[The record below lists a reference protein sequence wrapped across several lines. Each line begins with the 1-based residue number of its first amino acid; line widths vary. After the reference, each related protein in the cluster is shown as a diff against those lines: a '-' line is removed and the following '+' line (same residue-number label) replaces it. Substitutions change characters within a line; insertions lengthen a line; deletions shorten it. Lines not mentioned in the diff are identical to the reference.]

1 MTDGRLP
8 TEMWVKAHL
17 RRLSIDGIGAVVV
30 RRGEA
35 MGGSVLLKL
44 NQRDLGCR
52 VLTQARAPH
61 GALGWLAAFES
72 KAVGETEADAY
83 IARAPGRD
91 PELCVAGIDDR
102 AGRPPFAGR
111 GLARLGHC
119 SGRAP

>member
-17 RRLSIDGIGAVVV
+17 RRLSIEGIGAVVV

-52 VLTQARAPH
+52 VLTQARAPD
-61 GALGWLAAFES
+61 GALGWLAAFEG

-83 IARAPGRD
+83 IAEAAVDPTAPMNASLKTAADFVRKGTATKGNRA
-91 PELCVAGIDDR
+91 
-102 AGRPPFAGR
+102 
-111 GLARLGHC
+111 
-119 SGRAP
+119 

>member
-17 RRLSIDGIGAVVV
+17 RRLSIEGIGAVVV

-52 VLTQARAPH
+52 VLTQARAPD
-61 GALGWLAAFES
+61 GALGWLAAFEG
-72 KAVGETEADAY
+72 KAVGETAADAY
-83 IARAPGRD
+83 LARATGRD
-91 PELCVAGIDDR
+91 PDLWVVEIDDR
-102 AGRPPFAGR
+102 AGRHPFEGR
-111 GLARLGHC
+111 VL
-119 SGRAP
+119 